1 MKHESSSSRIER
13 LRRRNKRRQL
23 VKELRVIMLV
33 VGLPACLLLLLAACD
48 PAPRVKTLKMDPP
61 AKYLKPT
68 PIPEPEGQTVQY
80 MIEEYVFELRG
91 AVEAANAD
99 KAALRE
105 WAKEDP

>member
-1 MKHESSSSRIER
+1 
-13 LRRRNKRRQL
+13 
-23 VKELRVIMLV
+23 
-33 VGLPACLLLLLAACD
+33 
-48 PAPRVKTLKMDPP
+48 MDPP